1 MTFKQKLIGLS
12 VAAVV
17 ILLSAFWQWR
27 QSVKGV
33 AINSSL
39 ARIATLQYNLL
50 GIRGQTLN
58 QRRQN
63 PTVGIGA
70 NDFREFFVF
79 EFENLR
85 FEMGK
90 ANLDDQPRWN
100 KFAETWNLIRTTK
113 NVLKYRLQFADEA
126 QAVVV
131 MLRDEQ
137 SAALRSARA
146 ATWLLSLGLGIG
158 FLGFGWLLYSQRKQ
172 LSGLQAKTQLSPSE
186 VEQEKSKALNFYA
199 HAVREP
205 LETLKLGM
213 EQVKLTLQASE
224 RTLAVPVE
232 PSLFD
237 NPLYVEKTD
246 LSRRQVSEA
255 QQLVQTLIQSQLQ
268 LEKLTNSFIVH
279 QNEPAT
285 VSFESV
291 SLDEL
296 LNQTLNA
303 LNIQAEE
310 NGVAVDL
317 ALRCDSK
324 SISTSRDELLYCVQQ
339 LAAHVIGVA
348 QGSMRADR
356 RVIIALWDGPEFWNR
371 FVPGVVM
378 SDEQIANF
386 GVLENLS
393 STPAVVLIVADS
405 GDVVNHHDE
414 NGEITKSV
422 STFSELDFI
431 VQTARQQNGFAW
443 CLQTAVEPDYCGT
456 QWALYWPLSGPRLQS
471 RHSS

>member
-1 MTFKQKLIGLS
+1 MTFRQNFIGLS
-12 VAAVV
+12 VVAAIVW
-17 ILLSAFWQWR
+17 LSAFWQWR
-27 QSVKGV
+27 QSARGV

-39 ARIATLQYNLL
+39 ARIATLQYNLV

-63 PTVGIGA
+63 PTVGLGA

-79 EFENLR
+79 EYENLR
-85 FEMGK
+85 FEMNK
-90 ANLDDQPRWN
+90 AKLDDEPRWN
-100 KFAETWNLIRTTK
+100 KFAETWNSIRSTK

-126 QAVVV
+126 QAVAV

-137 SAALRSARA
+137 AASQRSARA
-146 ATWLLSLGLGIG
+146 ASWILSFGLGVG

-172 LSGLQAKTQLSPSE
+172 LSALQSKTQLSPSE
-186 VEQEKSKALNFYA
+186 TEQEKTKALNFYA

-213 EQVKLTLQASE
+213 EQIKLTLQASE

-232 PSLFD
+232 QSLFD

-255 QQLVQTLIQSQLQ
+255 QQLVQTLIQSQMR
-268 LEKLTNSFIVH
+268 LEELTTSFIVH

-285 VSFESV
+285 VSFEKI

-296 LNQTLNA
+296 LQQTLDV

-317 ALRCDSK
+317 ALRCDTK
-324 SISTSRDELLYCVQQ
+324 TIATNRDELSYCVQQ
-339 LAAHVIGVA
+339 LAAHVISVA

-356 RVIIALWDGPEFWNR
+356 RVIIALWDGQDFWNR
-371 FVPGVVM
+371 FIPGDVM
-378 SDEQIANF
+378 SDNQIADF
-386 GVLENLS
+386 GILEHLS
-393 STPAVVLIVADS
+393 TTPGVVLIVADS

-414 NGEITKSV
+414 NGEITKTD
-422 STFSELDFI
+422 STFSELEFI
-431 VQTARQQNGFAW
+431 IQTAKQQNGFAW
-443 CLQTAVEPDYCGT
+443 CLQTAVEPDYAGT
-456 QWALYWPLSGPRLQS
+456 QWALYWPIKNGDGHL
-471 RHSS
+471 